1 MSNRLSNKKALVT
14 GAGQGIGKETVIQFA
29 NEGAK
34 VFATDKN
41 EKALEFFND
50 KSNIIPLKLDVTNYS
65 EIKELVEITGSVDI
79 IFNCAGIVHE
89 GTILD
94 CNLED
99 WDITLDV
106 NVKSMF
112 QIIKT
117 YIPLML
123 KENSG
128 SIINM
133 SSLASSTL
141 GVPNRFVYSVS
152 KAAVIGL
159 TKSIAK
165 DFVEK
170 NIRCNAICPATIE
183 TPSLQ
188 DRINKSENPNEE
200 KKKFIARQPMKRI
213 GKPEEIA
220 KLAVYLASDESS
232 YTTGVAH
239 IIDGGMAI

>member
-1 MSNRLSNKKALVT
+1 MTKRLLNKKALVT

-65 EIKELVEITGSVDI
+65 EIKNLVEITGYVDI

-94 CNLED
+94 SDLED
-99 WDITLDV
+99 WDLAFDV

-112 QIIKT
+112 KVIKT
-117 YIPLML
+117 YLPLML
-123 KENSG
+123 KQNSG

-141 GVPNRFVYSVS
+141 GVPNRFVYTAS

-165 DFVEK
+165 DFVAK
-170 NIRCNAICPATIE
+170 NIRCNAICPSTIE
-183 TPSLQ
+183 TPSLE
-188 DRINKSENPNEE
+188 DRINKSENPSEE
-200 KKKFIARQPMKRI
+200 RKKFIARQPMKRI
-213 GKPEEIA
+213 GKPGEIA
-220 KLAVYLASDESS
+220 KLAVYLGSDESS